1 MTDKVQV
8 FILHWA
14 SSNHLYPNYFT
25 VEAVKSIQEL
35 TDHPYELIVV
45 DNYSDL
51 EAFND
56 LKAKLPVNVG
66 LIRNDRSSHSVNSGR
81 NKIWSLLDSE
91 YFVML
96 HTDIRV
102 SKCWLTSLLADLDM
116 AEKRFSKP
124 CVISPLHVPYVLF
137 DEKFYNRFKPH
148 FTVNSLEALGAYCKK
163 HAIPFKDGVINCE
176 PQKPFT
182 DDGHQ
187 LMMFAASKWFR
198 DTVGEWDELY
208 EGANYDD
215 CDMGLTAITKG
226 CKNLQS
232 QTVFLQH
239 LQGVSYGFGH
249 LQNSGI
255 NQQRFIEKWGKPMF
269 DELATGV
276 LWQKLHREHP

>member
-1 MTDKVQV
+1 MVKCQI

-14 SSNHLYPNYFT
+14 SSAHLFPNFFT
-25 VEAVKSIQEL
+25 AEAVRSIQEL
-35 TDHPYELIVV
+35 TKESYELIVV
-45 DNYSDL
+45 DNYSDDI
-51 EAFND
+51 AFKD
-56 LKAKLPVNVG
+56 LKDRLPSNVQ
-66 LIRNDRSSHSVNSGR
+66 IVRNDRSSACVASGR
-81 NKIWSLLDSE
+81 NKVFSLVDAD
-91 YFVML
+91 YFAML

-102 SKCWLTSLLADLDM
+102 SRYWLTSLLADLDR
-116 AEKRFSKP
+116 AEKQFRKP
-124 CVISPLHVPYVLF
+124 CAISPLSVPYVLS
-137 DEKFYNRFKPH
+137 DEKLYNRFSGH
-148 FTVNSLEALGAYCKK
+148 FTVNSLEGLVAYCGK
-163 HAIPFKDGVINCE
+163 HGIPFKDGVVDCE
-176 PQKPFT
+176 PQRPFT

-208 EGANYDD
+208 DGANYDD

-226 CKNLQS
+226 YKNLQS

-269 DELATGV
+269 DELATGNV
-276 LWQKLHREHP
+276 WMRLHRENP